1 MRDLRNLFVID
12 TVLHYNSENI
22 QSFKS
27 NSTIKDKVIHRH
39 AVNRISIGESHD
51 FKQDNLLHN
60 LSPSVLHG
68 EGNMNSTNLYENK
81 TFKRKSAKVF
91 EGIPHN
97 KKA

>member
-1 MRDLRNLFVID
+1 M
-12 TVLHYNSENI
+12 
-22 QSFKS
+22 
-27 NSTIKDKVIHRH
+27 IKDKVIHKH
-39 AVNRISIGESHD
+39 AVNRISIEESHD
-51 FKQDNLLHN
+51 FKQENLLHN

-91 EGIPHN
+91 EGISHN